1 MWHLILHPRYFPH
14 TPMCKT
20 MILEKYEAPLRFTAS
35 VLFQIKSIVLFTLLN
50 AHCSKWHSASCQVLS
65 AAIFPPTWNST
76 RDGIQKNF
84 GREPLSCTH
93 TFVSHFHI
101 TLLVRFFELMASLF
115 LGGGFGGWGY
125 AYQTLFLLS
134 FQLIWIGKRKL
145 ILSSQTSGENLSN
158 NDISWRL
165 M

>member
-1 MWHLILHPRYFPH
+1 MYWSNSLDFSRCLLCEEKMWHLILHPRYFPH

-20 MILEKYEAPLRFTAS
+20 MILEQYEAPLRFTAS
-35 VLFQIKSIVLFTLLN
+35 FLSKIKSMVLVTLLN
-50 AHCSKWHSASCQVLS
+50 AHCSKWHSARCQVLS

-101 TLLVRFFELMASLF
+101 TLLVRFFELMASWFF
-115 LGGGFGGWGY
+115 LGGGVWVGGMLIKHFSSF
-125 AYQTLFLLS
+125 LFS
-134 FQLIWIGKRKL
+134 
-145 ILSSQTSGENLSN
+145 
-158 NDISWRL
+158 
-165 M
+165 